1 MGFDPPSWQS
11 VCEGARPEF
20 LEPDEFEPGMERGG
34 WQHEASSRVERQFRE
49 EVLFERMAP
58 RDRALVRSQS
68 GPGGSL
74 ALTTA
79 PTSVLT
85 KIPPHLFR
93 VVLLRRLRLPLPL
106 SQHACRCGR
115 PIDPFGHHRA
125 ACARTGALGR
135 RGFALESAAARVCRE
150 AGGRVTTNVMVR
162 DLDLPVPDATDSRRL
177 EVVVDGLPLFG
188 GSQLAVDTTLVCA
201 LHGDGTPHAGAADTD
216 GVVLSRARRRKERTY
231 PELVGP
237 GCRSRLVVLAVEV
250 GGRWSPETRTFVAQ
264 LAKSKARQEPRLLQK
279 RVEQAWRIWWGAIL
293 ACAAAKAVAT
303 CLLDLR
309 CAHGS
314 DGHAPLAWEV
324 EADHRHAGLAG

>member
-1 MGFDPPSWQS
+1 M
-11 VCEGARPEF
+11 
-20 LEPDEFEPGMERGG
+20 
-34 WQHEASSRVERQFRE
+34 
-49 EVLFERMAP
+49 
-58 RDRALVRSQS
+58 
-68 GPGGSL
+68 
-74 ALTTA
+74 
-79 PTSVLT
+79 
-85 KIPPHLFR
+85 
-93 VVLLRRLRLPLPL
+93 
-106 SQHACRCGR
+106 
-115 PIDPFGHHRA
+115 
-125 ACARTGALGR
+125 GR

-162 DLDLPVPDATDSRRL
+162 DLDLPVPDAADSRRL

-237 GCRSRLVVLAVEV
+237 GCRLCLVVLTVEV
-250 GGRWSPETRTFVAQ
+250 GSRWSPETRTFVAQ
-264 LAKSKARQEPRLLQK
+264 QEPRLLQK
-279 RVEQAWRIWWGAIL
+279 RVEQAWRMKWV

>member
-1 MGFDPPSWQS
+1 MGFDPPTWQS
-11 VCEGARPEF
+11 LCEGARPEL
-20 LEPDEFEPGMERGG
+20 LEPDDFEPGMERGG
-34 WQHEASSRVERQFRE
+34 WQHEAASRVERQFRE
-49 EVLFERMAP
+49 EVLFEQMTPQA
-58 RDRALVRSQS
+58 RALVRSQS
-68 GPGGSL
+68 GPGGTM

-150 AGGRVTTNVMVR
+150 AGGRVTTNAMVR
-162 DLDLPVPDATDSRRL
+162 DLDLPVPNAADGRRL

-188 GSQLAVDTTLVCA
+188 GSQLAIDTTLVCA
-201 LHGDGTPHAGAADTD
+201 LRSDGTPHRGAAEAD
-216 GVVLSRARRRKERTY
+216 GVVLSRARHRKEQRY

-237 GCRSRLVVLAVEV
+237 GSRARLVVLAVEV
-250 GGRWSPETRTFVAQ
+250 GGRWSAEMRTFVAQ
-264 LAKSKARQEPRLLQK
+264 LAKAKVREEPRLLQK
-279 RVEQAWRIWWGAIL
+279 RAEQAWRMRWGAIL
-293 ACAAAKAVAT
+293 SCAAAKAVAT

-309 CAHGS
+309 CAHGA
-314 DGHAPLAWEV
+314 DGHTLTWEV
-324 EADHRHAGLAG
+324 EADHLHVGLAG